1 MPVLKCC
8 AGGCGVRRDGGLPM
22 NMGNFS
28 AREVVDRR
36 MMARC
41 IELSRM
47 GTAAGERPFGSV
59 VARGPEIIG
68 ASANC
73 TEREGDISRHA
84 EIVAIAQARRL
95 AGGAKLSDCTLYTN
109 VEPCPM
115 CAFCI
120 REAGIGR
127 VVFAL
132 GSPVMGG
139 FSRWNVLRDDV
150 LSDGIPFV
158 FGAVPEVVSG
168 VLAEEAA
175 AVWRAWNPLAW
186 QVMKLRGF
194 MVAPPAADT
203 RVVPGHRPR
212 PLRHLVRSLF
222 RSAQS
227 A

>member
-1 MPVLKCC
+1 
-8 AGGCGVRRDGGLPM
+8 M
-22 NMGNFS
+22 NVGKFS

-41 IELSRM
+41 IDLSRA
-47 GTAAGERPFGSV
+47 GVAAGERPFGSV
-59 VARGPEIIG
+59 VARGAQIVGE
-68 ASANC
+68 SANC
-73 TEREGDISRHA
+73 TEREGDVSRHA
-84 EIVAIAQARRL
+84 EIVAIAQARKA
-95 AGGAKLSDCTLYTN
+95 AGGAKLADCTLYTN

-127 VVFAL
+127 VVYAL

-158 FGAVPEVVSG
+158 FGAVPEVVTG
-168 VLAEEAA
+168 VMAEEAGE
-175 AVWRAWNPLAW
+175 VWREWNPVAW
-186 QVMKLRGF
+186 QVIKLRGF
-194 MVAPPAADT
+194 MVEPASAEV

-212 PLRHLVRSLF
+212 PLRYLMRTLF
-222 RSAQS
+222 RPAQS

>member
-1 MPVLKCC
+1 M
-8 AGGCGVRRDGGLPM
+8 GDYPM
-22 NMGNFS
+22 IVGDMS

-41 IELSRM
+41 IELSRI
-47 GTAAGERPFGSV
+47 GAAAGERPFGSL
-59 VARGPEIIG
+59 VARGAEILG
-68 ASANC
+68 ESANR
-73 TEREGDISRHA
+73 TECEGDVSRHA
-84 EIVAIAQARRL
+84 EIVAIAKARKHLGGARL
-95 AGGAKLSDCTLYTN
+95 ADCTLYTN

-139 FSRWNVLRDDV
+139 LSRWNVLRDDM

-168 VLAEEAA
+168 VLAEEAGEA
-175 AVWRAWNPLAW
+175 WREWNPLAW
-186 QVMKLRGF
+186 QVIKLRGLLVTPTAGGPR
-194 MVAPPAADT
+194 VAPG
-203 RVVPGHRPR
+203 RRPR
-212 PLRHLVRSLF
+212 PLRHLMRSLF
-222 RSAQS
+222 RPA
-227 A
+227 

>member
-1 MPVLKCC
+1 MD
-8 AGGCGVRRDGGLPM
+8 ATIS
-22 NMGNFS
+22 S
-28 AREVVDRR
+28 AVEAVDRR

-41 IELSRM
+41 IELSRT
-47 GTAAGERPFGSV
+47 GAAAGELPFGSLI
-59 VARGPEIIG
+59 ARGATII
-68 ASANC
+68 AESANRAA
-73 TEREGDISRHA
+73 REGDVSRHA
-84 EIVAIAQARRL
+84 EIVAIAQARKRS
-95 AGGAKLSDCTLYTN
+95 GAKLGDCTLYSN

-115 CAFCI
+115 CSFCI

-139 FSRWNVLRDDV
+139 LSRWDVLRDDA

-158 FGAVPEVVSG
+158 FGAVPEVVTG

-175 AVWRAWNPLAW
+175 EVWRAWNPLAW
-186 QVMKLRGF
+186 QVIKLRGF
-194 MVAPPAADT
+194 LVTPAAAQV

-212 PLRHLVRSLF
+212 PLRHLMRTLF
-222 RSAQS
+222 RTAEW

>member
-1 MPVLKCC
+1 
-8 AGGCGVRRDGGLPM
+8 M
-22 NMGNFS
+22 NVGKFS

-59 VARGPEIIG
+59 VARGPEILG
-68 ASANC
+68 ESANC
-73 TEREGDISRHA
+73 TEREGDVSRHA
-84 EIVAIAQARRL
+84 EIVAIAQARKHL
-95 AGGAKLSDCTLYTN
+95 GGAKLADCTLYTN

-115 CAFCI
+115 CAFCA

-168 VLAEEAA
+168 VLAEEAGEA
-175 AVWRAWNPLAW
+175 WREWNPLAW
-186 QVMKLRGF
+186 HVIKWRGF
-194 MVAPPAADT
+194 MTAPPATEA

>member
-1 MPVLKCC
+1 
-8 AGGCGVRRDGGLPM
+8 
-22 NMGNFS
+22 MGDWTVGDVS

-47 GTAAGERPFGSV
+47 GAAAGERPFGSV
-59 VARGPEIIG
+59 VARGAEILG
-68 ASANC
+68 ESANC
-73 TEREGDISRHA
+73 TERDGDVSRHA
-84 EIVAIAQARRL
+84 EIVAIAQARKILGGARL
-95 AGGAKLSDCTLYTN
+95 AACTLYSN

-115 CAFCI
+115 CAFCL

-132 GSPVMGG
+132 RSPVMGG
-139 FSRWNVLRDDV
+139 LSRGNVMRDDT

-168 VLAEEAA
+168 VLAEEAGEA
-175 AVWRAWNPLAW
+175 WREWNPIAW
-186 QVMKLRGF
+186 HVIKLRGF
-194 MVAPPAADT
+194 MVAPPPAEA

-212 PLRHLVRSLF
+212 PLRHLMRSLF
-222 RSAQS
+222 RPAQS

>member
-1 MPVLKCC
+1 
-8 AGGCGVRRDGGLPM
+8 M
-22 NMGNFS
+22 NMASFS

-41 IELSRM
+41 IELSRA
-47 GTAAGERPFGSV
+47 GAAAGERPFGSV
-59 VARGPEIIG
+59 VARGAEILG
-68 ASANC
+68 ESPNC
-73 TEREGDISRHA
+73 TEREGDVSRHA
-84 EIVAIAQARRL
+84 EIVAIAQARKRL
-95 AGGAKLSDCTLYTN
+95 GGAKLSDCTLYTN

-127 VVFAL
+127 VVYAL

-139 FSRWNVLRDDV
+139 LSRWNVLRDDT

-168 VLAEEAA
+168 VLAEEAGEA
-175 AVWRAWNPLAW
+175 WREWNPLAW
-186 QVMKLRGF
+186 QVIKLRGF
-194 MVAPPAADT
+194 MVAPRESKPQVD
-203 RVVPGHRPR
+203 RGRRPR
-212 PLRHLVRSLF
+212 PLRHLVRSLL
-222 RSAQS
+222 RSTQS

>member
-1 MPVLKCC
+1 
-8 AGGCGVRRDGGLPM
+8 M
-22 NMGNFS
+22 NVGTFS

-41 IELSRM
+41 IELSRV
-47 GTAAGERPFGSV
+47 GAAAGERPFGSL
-59 VARGPEIIG
+59 VARGPEIL
-68 ASANC
+68 AESVNC
-73 TEREGDISRHA
+73 AVREDDVSRHA

-95 AGGAKLSDCTLYTN
+95 PGGAKLGDCTLYSN

-139 FSRWNVLRDDV
+139 LSRWNVLRDDT

-158 FGAVPEVVSG
+158 FGAVPEVVTG
-168 VLAEEAA
+168 VLAEEAGE
-175 AVWRAWNPLAW
+175 VWRDWNPLAW
-186 QVMKLRGF
+186 HVIKLRGF
-194 MVAPPAADT
+194 LVEPPAAAA

-212 PLRHLVRSLF
+212 PLRHLMRTLF
-222 RSAQS
+222 RPAQS

>member
-1 MPVLKCC
+1 
-8 AGGCGVRRDGGLPM
+8 M
-22 NMGNFS
+22 NMAQFS

-41 IELSRM
+41 IELSR
-47 GTAAGERPFGSV
+47 GGAAAGERPFGSV
-59 VARGPEIIG
+59 VARGAEILG
-68 ASANC
+68 ESANC
-73 TEREGDISRHA
+73 TEREGDVSRHA
-84 EIVAIAQARRL
+84 EIVAIALARKFL
-95 AGGAKLSDCTLYTN
+95 GGARLVDCTLYTN

-139 FSRWNVLRDDV
+139 LSRWNVLRDDT

-168 VLAEEAA
+168 VLAEEAGEA
-175 AVWRAWNPLAW
+175 WREWNPLAW
-186 QVMKLRGF
+186 HIIKLRGF
-194 MVAPPAADT
+194 MVASRGSEP
-203 RVVPGHRPR
+203 RVVPGRRPR

>member
-1 MPVLKCC
+1 
-8 AGGCGVRRDGGLPM
+8 
-22 NMGNFS
+22 MGDWIVGDFS
-28 AREVVDRR
+28 ARELVDRR
-36 MMARC
+36 LMARC

-47 GTAAGERPFGSV
+47 GAAAGERPFGSV
-59 VARGPEIIG
+59 VARGAEILG
-68 ASANC
+68 ESANC
-73 TEREGDISRHA
+73 TERDGDVSRHA
-84 EIVAIAQARRL
+84 EIVAIAQARKTF
-95 AGGAKLSDCTLYTN
+95 GGAKLADCTLYTN

-132 GSPVMGG
+132 RSPVMGG
-139 FSRWNVLRDDV
+139 LSRWNVLRDDT

-168 VLAEEAA
+168 VLAEEAGEA
-175 AVWRAWNPLAW
+175 WREWNPVAW
-186 QVMKLRGF
+186 HVIKLRGF
-194 MVAPPAADT
+194 MVAPHRAEA

-212 PLRHLVRSLF
+212 PLRYLMRTLF
-222 RSAQS
+222 RPAQS

>member
-1 MPVLKCC
+1 MGMRG
-8 AGGCGVRRDGGLPM
+8 AGDGMGGLDV
-22 NMGNFS
+22 GDFS

-36 MMARC
+36 LMARC

-47 GTAAGERPFGSV
+47 GAAAGERPFGSV
-59 VARGPEIIG
+59 VARGAEILG
-68 ASANC
+68 ESANC
-73 TEREGDISRHA
+73 TEREGDVSRHA
-84 EIVAIAQARRL
+84 EIVAIAQARKFL
-95 AGGAKLSDCTLYTN
+95 GGAKLADCTLYTN

-132 GSPVMGG
+132 RSPVMGG
-139 FSRWNVLRDDV
+139 LSRWNVLRDDT

-168 VLAEEAA
+168 LLAEEAGEA
-175 AVWRAWNPLAW
+175 WREWNPVAW
-186 QVMKLRGF
+186 HVIKLRGF
-194 MVAPPAADT
+194 MDAPSAAKP

-212 PLRHLVRSLF
+212 PLRYLLRSLF
-222 RSAQS
+222 RPPQS

>member
-1 MPVLKCC
+1 MKV
-8 AGGCGVRRDGGLPM
+8 
-22 NMGNFS
+22 GNFS

-36 MMARC
+36 LMARC

-59 VARGPEIIG
+59 VARGPEILG
-68 ASANC
+68 ESANC
-73 TEREGDISRHA
+73 TEREGDVSRHA
-84 EIVAIAQARRL
+84 EIVAIAQARKL
-95 AGGAKLSDCTLYTN
+95 LGGAKLADCTLYTN

-115 CAFCI
+115 CAFCA

-168 VLAEEAA
+168 VLAEEAGE
-175 AVWRAWNPLAW
+175 VWREWNPLAW
-186 QVMKLRGF
+186 HVIKWRGF
-194 MVAPPAADT
+194 MVAPAPSET

-212 PLRHLVRSLF
+212 PLRHLMRSLL
-222 RSAQS
+222 RSVQS

>member
-1 MPVLKCC
+1 M
-8 AGGCGVRRDGGLPM
+8 D
-22 NMGNFS
+22 GNFS
-28 AREVVDRR
+28 TREVIDRR

-41 IELSRM
+41 IELSRI
-47 GTAAGERPFGSV
+47 GAAAGERPFGSV
-59 VARGPEIIG
+59 VARGAEILG
-68 ASANC
+68 ESTNC
-73 TEREGDISRHA
+73 TEREGDVSRHA
-84 EIVAIAQARRL
+84 EIVAIAQARKV
-95 AGGAKLSDCTLYTN
+95 AGGKLADCTLYSN

-115 CAFCI
+115 CAFCT

-127 VVFAL
+127 VVYAL

-139 FSRWNVLRDDV
+139 LSRWNVLRDDA

-168 VLAEEAA
+168 ILAEEAGEA
-175 AVWRAWNPLAW
+175 WREWNPLAW
-186 QVMKLRGF
+186 HVIKLRGF
-194 MVAPPAADT
+194 MVAPAPVAV

-222 RSAQS
+222 RTAQS

>member
-1 MPVLKCC
+1 
-8 AGGCGVRRDGGLPM
+8 
-22 NMGNFS
+22 MGDFS
-28 AREVVDRR
+28 AREVIDRR

-41 IELSRM
+41 IELSRK
-47 GTAAGERPFGSV
+47 GAAAGERPFGSV
-59 VARGPEIIG
+59 VARGPEIL
-68 ASANC
+68 AESANC
-73 TEREGDISRHA
+73 TERDGDVSRHA
-84 EIVAIAQARRL
+84 EIVAIAQAQKML
-95 AGGAKLSDCTLYTN
+95 GGAKLAECTLYTN

-139 FSRWNVLRDDV
+139 LSRWNVLRDDT

-168 VLAEEAA
+168 VLAEEAGEA
-175 AVWRAWNPLAW
+175 WREWNALAW
-186 QVMKLRGF
+186 HVIRLRGF
-194 MVAPPAADT
+194 MVAPDT
-203 RVVPGHRPR
+203 AEARVLRGHRPR
-212 PLRHLVRSLF
+212 PLRHLMRSLF
-222 RSAQS
+222 RPVQS

>member
-1 MPVLKCC
+1 
-8 AGGCGVRRDGGLPM
+8 M
-22 NMGNFS
+22 NMAQFS
-28 AREVVDRR
+28 AHEVVDRR

-41 IELSRM
+41 IELSRA
-47 GTAAGERPFGSV
+47 GAAAGERPFGSV
-59 VARGPEIIG
+59 VARGAEILG
-68 ASANC
+68 ESANC

-84 EIVAIAQARRL
+84 EIVAIALARKL
-95 AGGAKLSDCTLYTN
+95 LDGAKLADCTLYTN

-132 GSPVMGG
+132 GSPIMGG
-139 FSRWNVLRDDV
+139 LSRWNVLRDDT

-168 VLAEEAA
+168 VLSEEAGEA
-175 AVWRAWNPLAW
+175 WREWNPLAW
-186 QVMKLRGF
+186 HVIKLRGL
-194 MVAPPAADT
+194 MVAAGGSAPH
-203 RVVPGHRPR
+203 VVPGRRPR

-222 RSAQS
+222 RSTQS

>member
-1 MPVLKCC
+1 
-8 AGGCGVRRDGGLPM
+8 M
-22 NMGNFS
+22 NMAQFS

-41 IELSRM
+41 IELSRA
-47 GTAAGERPFGSV
+47 GVAAGERPFGSV
-59 VARGPEIIG
+59 VARGAEILSE
-68 ASANC
+68 SANC
-73 TEREGDISRHA
+73 TEREGDVSRHA

-95 AGGAKLSDCTLYTN
+95 LGGARLADCTLYTN

-139 FSRWNVLRDDV
+139 FSRWNVLRDDT

-168 VLAEEAA
+168 VLAEEAGEA
-175 AVWRAWNPLAW
+175 WREWNPLAW
-186 QVMKLRGF
+186 QVIKLRGF
-194 MVAPPAADT
+194 MVAPPT
-203 RVVPGHRPR
+203 SEPRVVPGHRPR
-212 PLRHLVRSLF
+212 PLRHLVRNLF
-222 RSAQS
+222 RSTQS

>member
-1 MPVLKCC
+1 MDV
-8 AGGCGVRRDGGLPM
+8 GG
-22 NMGNFS
+22 FS

-41 IELSRM
+41 IELSRI
-47 GTAAGERPFGSV
+47 GVAAGEHPFGSV
-59 VARGPEIIG
+59 VARGAEILG
-68 ASANC
+68 ESANC
-73 TEREGDISRHA
+73 TKRDGDVSRHA
-84 EIVAIAQARRL
+84 EIVAIAQAHKL
-95 AGGAKLSDCTLYTN
+95 VGGAKLSDCTLYTN

-139 FSRWNVLRDDV
+139 LSRWNVLRDDT

-168 VLAEEAA
+168 VLAEEAGEA
-175 AVWRAWNPLAW
+175 WREWNPLAW
-186 QVMKLRGF
+186 QVIKLRGL
-194 MVAPPAADT
+194 MVAPPAAET

-212 PLRHLVRSLF
+212 PLRHLMRTLF
-222 RSAQS
+222 WPA
-227 A
+227 

>member
-1 MPVLKCC
+1 
-8 AGGCGVRRDGGLPM
+8 M
-22 NMGNFS
+22 NMAQFS

-41 IELSRM
+41 IELSRA
-47 GTAAGERPFGSV
+47 GVAAGERPFGSV
-59 VARGPEIIG
+59 VARGAEILG
-68 ASANC
+68 ESANC
-73 TEREGDISRHA
+73 TEREGDVSRHA
-84 EIVAIAQARRL
+84 EIVAIAQARRVL
-95 AGGAKLSDCTLYTN
+95 GGARLADCTLYTN

-115 CAFCI
+115 CAFCL

-139 FSRWNVLRDDV
+139 FSRWNVLRDDT

-168 VLAEEAA
+168 VLAEEAGEA
-175 AVWRAWNPLAW
+175 WREWNALAW
-186 QVMKLRGF
+186 HFIKLRGF
-194 MVAPPAADT
+194 MVAPPGSEA

-222 RSAQS
+222 RSTQS